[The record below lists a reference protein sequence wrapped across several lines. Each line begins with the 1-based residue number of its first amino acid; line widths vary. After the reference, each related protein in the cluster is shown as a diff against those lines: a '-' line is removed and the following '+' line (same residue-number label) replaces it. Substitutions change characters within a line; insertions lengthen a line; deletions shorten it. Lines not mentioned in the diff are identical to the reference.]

1 MFVYSLSFSM
11 LGVQFIAADVF
22 HVQMTDFNGNPIH
35 NVLVS
40 GVGTST
46 LNKIQVNATCT
57 TDTCR
62 GQATSP
68 ITYLQVAAAY
78 AWDLFMLIMGLQI
91 FVFLLQMGVPD
102 IFVAIFVALYLF
114 LLLRSLMGWLRG
126 I

>member
-22 HVQMTDFNGNPIH
+22 HIQMTDFNGNPIH
-35 NVLVS
+35 NVLIS

-62 GQATSP
+62 SEATSP

-78 AWDLFMLIMGLQI
+78 AWDLFTLIMGLQI
-91 FVFLLQMGVPD
+91 FIFLLQMGVPA
-102 IFVAIFVALYLF
+102 IFVAIFITLYLF